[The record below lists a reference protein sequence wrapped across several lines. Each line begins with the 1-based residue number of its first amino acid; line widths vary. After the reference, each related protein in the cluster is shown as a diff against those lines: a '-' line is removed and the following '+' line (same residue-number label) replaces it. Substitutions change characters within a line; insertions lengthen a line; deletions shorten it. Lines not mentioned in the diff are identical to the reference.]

1 MRRPPVLALALAFVA
16 LVLAACGA
24 PPVVPPSALPE
35 PSAPSAEILAASTP
49 ADWRPLALEHTL
61 VMEVAVPGRVVGP
74 VIIEL
79 APAFAPRHVDNVLAL
94 ARAGYFD
101 GLAIVRVQENYV
113 VQWGDA
119 DGQKPLGDVPRTL
132 PAEYEVP
139 SAGLPFTPLPDGD
152 VYAPAVGFTQ
162 GLPVGRDDA
171 TGRTWLAHCHGI
183 VGVGRDEPPDT
194 GSGHELY
201 VVTGHAPRHLD
212 RNMAMIGRIVQG
224 IDTLTALPRGTG
236 ALGFYEQAEQRV
248 PITRV
253 RVAADLPVAERP
265 RLEVMRTDT
274 PRFADYVAS
283 RRFRREGFFA
293 LPTGRVELCNVA
305 VPVRPVPPGSE
316 RVFP

>member
-1 MRRPPVLALALAFVA
+1 MVGPGIWESAVVSALL
-16 LVLAACGA
+16 LAAGA
-24 PPVVPPSALPE
+24 SATPSATP
-35 PSAPSAEILAASTP
+35 PRTMSEILAASTA
-49 ADWRPLALEHTL
+49 ADWRTL
-61 VMEVAVPGRVVGP
+61 DPQQTLYVELSTGR

-79 APAFAPRHVDNVLAL
+79 APSFAPNHAANVKAL
-94 ARAGYFD
+94 VREKYFD
-101 GLAIVRVQENYV
+101 GIPIVRSQDNYV
-113 VQWGDA
+113 VQWGDP
-119 DGQKPLGDVPRTL
+119 DGKREVKAAKKTL
-132 PAEYEVP
+132 PPEFERA
-139 SAGLPFTPLPDGD
+139 AKGLAFNKLVDGD

-253 RVAADLPVAERP
+253 RVHEWPAKKPTLGA
-265 RLEVMRTDT
+265 T
-274 PRFADYVAS
+274 
-283 RRFRREGFFA
+283 FRARA
-293 LPTGRVELCNVA
+293 
-305 VPVRPVPPGSE
+305 
-316 RVFP
+316 